1 MTIAMVKDELL
12 DELLK
17 LFSKTRDWMELFGT
31 WMKVQP
37 LSRITTITSKDNI
50 HVNEGTPG
58 ILQDYQFI

>member
-1 MTIAMVKDELL
+1 MTIAILKDELV

-17 LFSKTRDWMELFGT
+17 LFSKSRDWMELFGT

-50 HVNEGTPG
+50 NVNEGTLG

>member
-1 MTIAMVKDELL
+1 MVKDELL

-50 HVNEGTPG
+50 HVNEGTLG